1 MSQVAQLPR
10 PVLVALAG
18 IAAVA
23 VLLFATRRG
32 GETPTAPAPQVPA
45 TESAAPSQS
54 TPGTASSAQA
64 GERARSQGQGGEASS
79 RDPDR
84 TLPVGVQRA
93 VNANK
98 VVVVLFWNRRGSD
111 DRAVR
116 SAVSGVSTRNGA
128 VAKFTDTLSNLSR
141 YTRLTGQNAIVQTP
155 TVMVVD
161 RKQRAE
167 VATGYL
173 DGASV
178 DQLVV
183 DALH

>member
-1 MSQVAQLPR
+1 MSQVGQLPR
-10 PVLVALAG
+10 PVLVAVAG

-32 GETPTAPAPQVPA
+32 GETATAPAPQVAA
-45 TESAAPSQS
+45 TESAAPAQ
-54 TPGTASSAQA
+54 PAKDAASKAQA
-64 GERARSQGQGGEASS
+64 GERTRSQGQGGRASS
-79 RDPDR
+79 RDSAR
-84 TLPVGVQRA
+84 TLPAGVQRA

-98 VVVVLFWNRRGSD
+98 VVVVLFWNAKGSD

-128 VAKFTDTLSNLSR
+128 VAKFTDTLGNFSR
-141 YTRLTGQNAIVQTP
+141 YTRLTGENAITQTP

-161 RKQRAE
+161 RKERSE

-173 DGASV
+173 DGATV

>member
-1 MSQVAQLPR
+1 MSQVGQLPR
-10 PVLVALAG
+10 PVLVAVAG

-32 GETPTAPAPQVPA
+32 GETATAPAPQVAA

-54 TPGTASSAQA
+54 AKGTASKA
-64 GERARSQGQGGEASS
+64 GERTSSQAQGGKAPS
-79 RDPDR
+79 RDSAR

-98 VVVVLFWNRRGSD
+98 VVVVLFWNAKGSD

-128 VAKFTDTLSNLSR
+128 VAKFTDTLGNFSR
-141 YTRLTGQNAIVQTP
+141 YTRLTGENAITQTP

-161 RKQRAE
+161 RKQRSE

-173 DGASV
+173 DGATV